1 MIRLH
6 LVAVGTLKEPYL
18 REAAAEYL
26 RRLGPLA
33 RVTVHEVKETQAPPP
48 GQVALV
54 AGALA
59 VEGEALLN
67 RLRDSWSVIA
77 LDREGRQL
85 SSEEIAAYLQ
95 GLTVQGRGDAA
106 VVIGGAMGLADRVL
120 QRADLRLSLGR
131 ITLPHQ
137 LCRVVVL
144 EQLYRALKLI
154 RGEPYHR

>member
-48 GQVALV
+48 GQTALV

-77 LDREGRQL
+77 LDREGGQL

-106 VVIGGAMGLADRVL
+106 VLIGGAMGLADRVL

-137 LCRVVVL
+137 LCRIVVL

-154 RGEPYHR
+154 RGAPYHR